1 MVRVNN
7 LRSMAK
13 NTGEFEATLKKITDG
28 VNAKLEAVAEVPDV
42 PESSVYEAMKY
53 SLLAGGKRLRPVLLT
68 AVSNMLGGN
77 FEDALAVGCAVECVH
92 TYSLIHDDL
101 PCMDNDDLRRGKPTC
116 HKVFPENIALLAG
129 DGLLNKAFEILS
141 DVSNFTSIDENTLLK
156 LIGILSSA
164 SGTKGMIGGQVIDLM
179 SENEKDVP
187 EELLLRM
194 HRKKTGALFE
204 ASALMGAVIGGA
216 SENSPEYEAIGNYA
230 RMLGLAFQ
238 IKDDIL
244 DVIGDEK
251 SLGKPIGSDEQEGK
265 TTFVTLF
272 GIEGATEKEREYTK
286 GAIDALEMFGEKAA
300 FLTELTE
307 RLTYRNR

>member
-1 MVRVNN
+1 
-7 LRSMAK
+7 MAK

-28 VNAKLEAVAEVPDV
+28 VNAKLGAVAEVPDV

-216 SENSPEYEAIGNYA
+216 SEKSPEYEAIGNYA

-251 SLGKPIGSDEQEGK
+251 TLGKPIGSDEQEGK